1 MFLKSLYSIMTF
13 VLCILCNREL
23 NAERELQQTHWG
35 RLTLQHAEEEE
46 AEDENCAHLFKPKTG
61 SKVGRGSKRRRVEES
76 ASPQSVRPQAQ
87 DGQQGRCTRPR
98 TQRAHPNKQSA
109 MGHTPTVSTLRKD
122 SPEVGG
128 LKRGRA
134 KQ

>member
-13 VLCILCNREL
+13 VLCILCNREF

-76 ASPQSVRPQAQ
+76 ASPQSVGP
-87 DGQQGRCTRPR
+87 
-98 TQRAHPNKQSA
+98 QRAHPNKQSA